1 MGSRTVEV
9 GTSRLIDRRSCI
21 YELSAAASIDLL
33 VNNRTAEI
41 GYAGIDYYAQV
52 TRISSMSY
60 AASGREVLL
69 T

>member
-1 MGSRTVEV
+1 
-9 GTSRLIDRRSCI
+9 
-21 YELSAAASIDLL
+21 L
-33 VNNRTAEI
+33 VNNRTTEI